1 MKFKLEKSIRIINE
15 LIVFFNNHGGSDINI
30 RFIST
35 ESTSNY
41 IISARINTLSQD
53 ELLLL
58 SNTLNLPRQH
68 EIEEYYWNLGGDSED
83 SSELD
88 LIGMMID
95 SSTITYENNTLTI
108 NLVRNESN

>member
-15 LIVFFNNHGGSDINI
+15 LIVFFNNHGATDINI
-30 RFIST
+30 NFISN
-35 ESTSNY
+35 ESNSNY
-41 IISARINTLSQD
+41 IISAKINPLSQD
-53 ELLLL
+53 DLLLL

-68 EIEEYYWNLGGDSED
+68 EVEEYYWNLGGDSED

-95 SSTITYENNTLTI
+95 NSTITYENDFLTI
-108 NLVRNESN
+108 NLIRDEIN